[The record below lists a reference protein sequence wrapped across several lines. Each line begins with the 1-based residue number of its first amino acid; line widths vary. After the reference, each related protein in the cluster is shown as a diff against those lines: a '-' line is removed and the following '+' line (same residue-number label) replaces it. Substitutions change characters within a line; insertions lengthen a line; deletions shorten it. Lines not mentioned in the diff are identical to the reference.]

1 MQVHWSKH
9 VCNENVCKNDIFLS
23 IYRRANS
30 DTITSYRFRRL
41 PGVAVI
47 AVSEGQ
53 LGGVV
58 GVPSA
63 FLHHNL
69 IHQRLVAKE
78 HLEIPEFG
86 KRWSS

>member
-1 MQVHWSKH
+1 M
-9 VCNENVCKNDIFLS
+9 
-23 IYRRANS
+23 
-30 DTITSYRFRRL
+30 SYRFRRL
-41 PGVAVI
+41 PRVAVI
-47 AVSEGQ
+47 TVSEGQ

-58 GVPSA
+58 GVPRA

-69 IHQRLVAKE
+69 IYQRLVAKE